1 MRGLSLPRIILSF
14 ASFTALALIASVS
27 FAQNGKSHPG
37 DCLLYG
43 NVFTADG
50 HLFEGAEVHVRR
62 ASGKKPKWDAVSDRR
77 GEFAVRVP
85 PDGDYIVEVKAKG
98 FVTQTRTMT
107 AQVGTRLDMV
117 FHMAAENGKKQ

>member
-1 MRGLSLPRIILSF
+1 MKRALLCLAAIF
-14 ASFTALALIASVS
+14 MLALQVS
-27 FAQNGKSHPG
+27 SAAPQGKAKPG

-62 ASGKKPKWDAVSDRR
+62 AADKKPKWEAFSDRR

-85 PDGDYIVEVKAKG
+85 PEGDYVVEVKAKG

-107 AQVGTRLDMV
+107 AQVGTRLEMV